1 MDNLLQL
8 LQQLRDLLDFGGRL
22 SALAVDAANA
32 VSGYWTRFVIET
44 TNASAGAHPLDF
56 VTDPTIEKGEPLA
69 QAVADVALAPIA
81 MWAFYR
87 VMFGHGMFT
96 QYTARIMLPRTVI
109 AAGTVNFA
117 RPLVQAAVDMDNA
130 LSQTVL
136 RASVGRADLVNM
148 VHHWGSDVAPGVP
161 GLGEIVT
168 LAMLAGFVV
177 LGIAYVIR
185 YAVLVLLAI
194 LAPLAAVMLVLPD
207 TQHYAREWGSL
218 FISTLLMQ
226 PLQLLILEIGL
237 GMEGDD
243 TTILRHG
250 FALAA
255 LWMCFKVPG
264 ALHSA
269 ASVGSHAHSFAKH
282 QADHALKAATKYA
295 QAAARL

>member
-1 MDNLLQL
+1 MTDLLEL
-8 LQQLRDLLDFGGRL
+8 LQQLRDLLDFSARL

-32 VSGYWTRFVIET
+32 VAGYWTRFVIET

-56 VTDPTIEKGEPLA
+56 VTDPTIAKWEPISRA
-69 QAVADVALAPIA
+69 IADLALAPIA

-96 QYTARIMLPRTVI
+96 QYTARIMLPRIVI
-109 AAGTVNFA
+109 AVGTVNFSKQ
-117 RPLVQAAVDMDNA
+117 LVQAAVDMDNA
-130 LSQTVL
+130 LSKTVL
-136 RASVGRADLVNM
+136 RASIGHADLVNL
-148 VHHWGSDVAPGVP
+148 VRHWGGDVAPGVP

-168 LAMLAGFVV
+168 LVLLAGFVL
-177 LGIAYVIR
+177 LGIAYVVR
-185 YAVLVLLAI
+185 YAVLVLLTI

-226 PLQLLILEIGL
+226 PLQLLILVIGL

-269 ASVGSHAHSFAKH
+269 ASIGSHAHGIAKH
-282 QADHALKAATKYA
+282 QATRAMHAATKYA
-295 QAAARL
+295 EAAAKL